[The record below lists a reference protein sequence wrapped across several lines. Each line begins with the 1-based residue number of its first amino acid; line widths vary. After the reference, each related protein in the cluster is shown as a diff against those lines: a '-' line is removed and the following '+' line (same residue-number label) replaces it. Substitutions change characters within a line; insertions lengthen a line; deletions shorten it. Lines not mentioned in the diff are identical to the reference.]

1 MILTALSPDQGIFYL
16 GLPDVLLHSKTRVAK
31 STTEVISLLIMSY
44 MVVCEST
51 WLITESVM
59 MWNFDHLVK
68 TLFGRFS
75 HCSYLPLW
83 KWVPKFSTDS
93 IVNGQSS
100 TSWRKVY
107 SKGRYIQKE
116 GIFKIYCFEFF
127 FKEDLS
133 KRRETLK
140 GRRGHSLLCNLCRW
154 RLKSLHWFWQNED
167 GSYLRKNDLNLIVK
181 MGDISGKRVAGRGR
195 IKDSI
200 CIFEDV

>member
-83 KWVPKFSTDS
+83 K
-93 IVNGQSS
+93 
-100 TSWRKVY
+100 
-107 SKGRYIQKE
+107 
-116 GIFKIYCFEFF
+116 
-127 FKEDLS
+127 
-133 KRRETLK
+133 
-140 GRRGHSLLCNLCRW
+140 
-154 RLKSLHWFWQNED
+154 
-167 GSYLRKNDLNLIVK
+167 
-181 MGDISGKRVAGRGR
+181 
-195 IKDSI
+195 
-200 CIFEDV
+200 

>member
-75 HCSYLPLW
+75 HCSYLLLW

-167 GSYLRKNDLNLIVK
+167 GGYLRKNDLNLIVK